1 MPKRRST
8 RAFYASCSAGLPLL
22 RTPSASDSVSCC
34 AVMSCSSVIDTRF
47 APGRKKMSVAI
58 ALFSRRYLVEVYNEA
73 LERKGGIE

>member
-1 MPKRRST
+1 
-8 RAFYASCSAGLPLL
+8 
-22 RTPSASDSVSCC
+22 
-34 AVMSCSSVIDTRF
+34 VIDTRF